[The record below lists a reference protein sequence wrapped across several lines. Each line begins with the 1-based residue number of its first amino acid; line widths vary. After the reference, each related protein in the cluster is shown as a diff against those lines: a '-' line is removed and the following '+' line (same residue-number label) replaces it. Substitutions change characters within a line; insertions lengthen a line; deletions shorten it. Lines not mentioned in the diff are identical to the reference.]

1 MCELNTFPLHIY
13 PAHFCCVGWAAAL
26 IGAISTLLWTP
37 SPAGPLPWL
46 WGHPVVRR
54 LRAQQTEAGP
64 ALYPRPVD
72 NSEQKVGIA
81 GVLVSVSHFFLL
93 TWDETSACALL
104 SLATR
109 SEGGDPTSLLSGHC
123 QGWCLLLVY
132 FFFSLSHSQA
142 P

>member
-1 MCELNTFPLHIY
+1 M
-13 PAHFCCVGWAAAL
+13 GWAAAL
-26 IGAISTLLWTP
+26 THSVDAIPTLLWTL

-54 LRAQQTEAGP
+54 LRTQQTEAGP

-81 GVLVSVSHFFLL
+81 GVLVSVSQFPLL
-93 TWDETSACALL
+93 NGDETSACRQLR
-104 SLATR
+104 LATR
-109 SEGGDPTSLLSGHC
+109 SEEGDPTALLSGHC
-123 QGWCLLLVY
+123 QGCHLLLVY
-132 FFFSLSHSQA
+132 FFFSFSHSQA